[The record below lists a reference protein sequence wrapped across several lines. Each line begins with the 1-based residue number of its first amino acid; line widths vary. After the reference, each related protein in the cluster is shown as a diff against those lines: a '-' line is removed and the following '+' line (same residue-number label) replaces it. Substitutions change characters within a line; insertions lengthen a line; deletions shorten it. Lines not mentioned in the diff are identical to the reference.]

1 MRFLNT
7 FSRCALFGALIS
19 LMGCSTNQEA
29 ILPQPDTDVYT
40 IWQQKMAQEAIPSYQ
55 NHRSLSVSDEIRRQ
69 SDYIRNEVRDTKKQF
84 PRIAN
89 PDVVLYVFPHRSGA
103 LPVPG
108 YTTVFPLYERVHYE
122 L

>member
-7 FSRCALFGALIS
+7 PCRYALFSALLS
-19 LMGCSTNQEA
+19 LSGCSTNQEA
-29 ILPQPDTDVYT
+29 ILPQPDTDVVS
-40 IWQQKMAQEAIPSYQ
+40 IWKQKMGQEAIPSYQ
-55 NHRSLSVSDEIRRQ
+55 NNRSLSVRAEIRRQ
-69 SDYIRNEVRDTKKQF
+69 SDYIRDEVRDTRKQF